1 MTVTKLSDKVVLV
14 KLTMRR
20 AALTKRDNF
29 LTDKIQRQEHDASLT
44 VSTKL
49 FRDKDNPINE
59 VMSALNDVYVC
70 HKKLTLPWVDAGPRL
85 LLNDRYFEYTSEM
98 RTLIHKQDKLLNLHM
113 PNYDQLVLDDIRY
126 RNAGSSAG
134 RAHSSDYP
142 MADTFR
148 QSMSAE
154 FRFQPMPDARHFV
167 FDLSEEDEAAFAQAE
182 SEALALANTDT
193 INRMLKPLAS
203 LVTKLKEYQGAKG
216 ERFHTS
222 LVENVIEGCD
232 MAMSL
237 AISPTPELLA
247 EIAELR
253 EVAKSCLGSVE
264 VIKGSS
270 MARDSAKRRLEDIA
284 AKMSMFQ

>member
-1 MTVTKLSDKVVLV
+1 MTPTKLSDKVVLV

-20 AALTKRDNF
+20 ATLTKRDNF
-29 LTDKIQRQEHDASLT
+29 LTDKIQRQEQDASLT
-44 VSTKL
+44 VLTKL
-49 FRDKDNPINE
+49 FRDKTNAINT
-59 VMSALNDVYVC
+59 VMSAMNDVYIC
-70 HKKLTLPWVDAGPRL
+70 HKERTLPWVDAGPRL
-85 LLNDRYFEYTSEM
+85 LLNDKYFDYTFEM
-98 RTLIHKQDKLLNLHM
+98 KTLIGKVDKLLSEHM
-113 PNYDQLVLDDIRY
+113 PQYDQLVLDDIRY
-126 RNAGSSAG
+126 RNAGSAAG

-142 MADTFR
+142 TADTFK

-182 SEALALANTDT
+182 ADALALANTDT

-237 AISPTPELLA
+237 AISPTPELIA
-247 EIAELR
+247 EITELR
-253 EVAKSCLGSVE
+253 DVAKSCLSSVE